1 MTEAEAIACLQR
13 GDLNGLELLMC
24 KYQVKATRTAY
35 LIPRDGAVA
44 EDVVQSAFVQAFE
57 HIHQFQIGRP
67 FEPWFLRC
75 VINQALKN
83 VKNRRRQIQLPD
95 DETAAQF
102 LTLVQEL
109 DPAESIEA
117 KTAIHSALDK
127 LSADQRAV
135 IILHYYLE
143 LDENEIAHDLAC
155 PPGTRKAHL
164 QYARR
169 RFNELIRPSG

>member
-24 KYQVKATRTAY
+24 KYQVKAIRTAY
-35 LIPRDGAVA
+35 LITRDRAMA
-44 EDVVQSAFVQAFE
+44 QDVVQTAFVQAFE
-57 HIHQFQIGRP
+57 RIHQFQIGRP

-83 VKNRRRQIQLPD
+83 VKNSRRQIQLPD

-143 LDENEIAHDLAC
+143 LDENEISHELAC
-155 PPGTRKAHL
+155 PPGTVKSRLH
-164 QYARR
+164 YARR
-169 RFNELIRPSG
+169 RLKQLLRPIG